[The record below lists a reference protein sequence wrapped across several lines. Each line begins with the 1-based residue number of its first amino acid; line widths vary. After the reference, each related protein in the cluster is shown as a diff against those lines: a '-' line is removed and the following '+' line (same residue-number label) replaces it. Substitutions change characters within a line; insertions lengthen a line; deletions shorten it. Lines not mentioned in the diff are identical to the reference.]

1 MGLHESERL
10 QPYLWGP
17 QKVISHL
24 LVVVL
29 QLQNLQCF
37 HHPACGQQGTPREFL
52 LHLVADQKPTSLEH
66 GIGAAATLQQGQ
78 SRGLEGRGRVAIE
91 ESLQHFSQQISG
103 LLKILRQHS
112 SCGAI
117 RDQIWAW
124 WSCDQGVFSNLSIE
138 TFIVSKHPVSRQA
151 MSLAG
156 TVSWRIL
163 ALRFI
168 VAWQNCWSRSPR
180 KSNPRSLRVSES
192 LL

>member
-1 MGLHESERL
+1 MSRRGCN
-10 QPYLWGP
+10 PYLWGP

-124 WSCDQGVFSNLSIE
+124 WSCDQGRIQQLIDRDIHRVQASSVQASH
-138 TFIVSKHPVSRQA
+138 VSCWHCLMKNSCASVHSGLAKLLEQDLLGSQA
-151 MSLAG
+151 QGL
-156 TVSWRIL
+156 
-163 ALRFI
+163 
-168 VAWQNCWSRSPR
+168 
-180 KSNPRSLRVSES
+180 
-192 LL
+192 